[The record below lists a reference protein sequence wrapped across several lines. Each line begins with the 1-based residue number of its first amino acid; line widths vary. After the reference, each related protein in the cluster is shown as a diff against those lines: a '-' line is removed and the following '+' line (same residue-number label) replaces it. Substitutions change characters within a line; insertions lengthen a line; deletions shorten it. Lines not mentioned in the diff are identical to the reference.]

1 MTSRGMKAGV
11 GRTRTCRV
19 MDVKKAK
26 KTSRLQIVLTGT
38 GRQTR
43 ALFDLTVWCDL
54 SDLAV
59 SQLLSGCC
67 RLLLITLS
75 TCGP

>member
-1 MTSRGMKAGV
+1 MFYGSAAF
-11 GRTRTCRV
+11 
-19 MDVKKAK
+19 VKRAK
-26 KTSRLQIVLTGT
+26 KTSRLQKGT

-43 ALFDLTVWCDL
+43 ALFDLAVWCDL

-59 SQLLSGCC
+59 SQLLSDCC